1 MKNKVY
7 FILLLV
13 SCSISLSIIS
23 ATYSRYVAGTTEN
36 VNIKLARW
44 QLLLNNQDITNET
57 NSEIE
62 ITPIIEEN
70 QNVKKDYLAP
80 SSKGY
85 FDINIDASNVDVS
98 YLYDLTINTDNEEIN
113 DLLVTKYAI
122 LPSTYVEGDVIE
134 YKTITDGK
142 ITNEVLFDNEDESF
156 KYEPFTI
163 RVYFEWYD
171 DGEETKV
178 NNELED
184 FKIKVNMTFKQLV

>member
-1 MKNKVY
+1 MKKKVY

-13 SCSISLSIIS
+13 SCSITLSIIS

-36 VNIKLARW
+36 VDIKLARW

-57 NSEIE
+57 KSEIE
-62 ITPIIEEN
+62 ITPVIEEN
-70 QNVKKDYLAP
+70 KNVRKDYLAP

-98 YLYDLTINTDNEEIN
+98 YFYDLTISTDNEN
-113 DLLVTKYAI
+113 LSDLLISKYAI
-122 LPSTYVEGDVIE
+122 LPSNYVEGDTVE

-142 ITNEVLFDNEDESF
+142 ITNEVLFDTEDENF

-171 DGEETKV
+171 DGEDTTA
-178 NNELED
+178 NNELEN